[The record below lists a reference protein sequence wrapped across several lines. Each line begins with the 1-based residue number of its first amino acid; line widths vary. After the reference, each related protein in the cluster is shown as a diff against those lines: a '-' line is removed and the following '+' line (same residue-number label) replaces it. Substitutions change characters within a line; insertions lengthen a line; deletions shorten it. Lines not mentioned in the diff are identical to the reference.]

1 MKRSKSLAEAG
12 RPPYQAASKV
22 LVTAANGGL
31 FSLTAGIALRYSRG
45 VRALSGRQTP
55 SLSSRATAA
64 QTAKVEAT
72 PPLAQS
78 CFFAGLGQPRA
89 PTSRRGNKG
98 HDLPGT
104 IEQTDRKS
112 TRLNSSH
119 LGISY

>member
-55 SLSSRATAA
+55 SLSSRETAA
-64 QTAKVEAT
+64 Q
-72 PPLAQS
+72 
-78 CFFAGLGQPRA
+78 QPRGMA
-89 PTSRRGNKG
+89 SRHSPRVAFSRASASHERQLLAEGTKGTISLGRSSRRS
-98 HDLPGT
+98 PA
-104 IEQTDRKS
+104 
-112 TRLNSSH
+112 RL
-119 LGISY
+119 GF